1 MQWIKNGKIFDGR
14 LEIDGRVSF
23 IVGEPPAELMRANG
37 WTEYVPPVPT
47 KRYSKLKIID
57 ALGSEAWEDKKAE
70 LIAAGVYEKFSQATF
85 LSMDYPE
92 FAAIY
97 NGLTAEEKRILDEEC
112 QYDE

>member
-1 MQWIKNGKIFDGR
+1 MQWIKDGRIFDGR
-14 LEIDGRVSF
+14 LIQNGRVSF
-23 IVGEPPAELMRANG
+23 IAGELPAEQMRRLG
-37 WTEYVPPVPT
+37 YEEYVPPAPP

-57 ALGSEAWEDKKAE
+57 ALGPEAWEDKKAE
-70 LIAAGVYEKFSQATF
+70 LVAAGVYEKFSQATF

-112 QYDE
+112 QYDD

>member
-47 KRYSKLKIID
+47 KRYSKRKIIL
-57 ALGSEAWEDKKAE
+57 ALGARWPAKKLE
-70 LIAAGVYEKFSQATF
+70 IETAGLWDLFENSTYLCA
-85 LSMDYPE
+85 DAPE
-92 FAAIY
+92 FAAVY
-97 NGLTAEEKRILDEEC
+97 ASLSDEEKAMLEGC
-112 QYDE
+112 LYDN